1 MSPPQYKLFFF
12 GYSINMQ
19 NLQQNN
25 IQNEIE
31 QIKKETDLLRHR
43 LKRNKKSQ
51 NQFQNELMHIK
62 KMQVEKGQKQDFF
75 QTK

>member
-1 MSPPQYKLFFF
+1 
-12 GYSINMQ
+12 MQ

>member
-1 MSPPQYKLFFF
+1 
-12 GYSINMQ
+12 MQ

-31 QIKKETDLLRHR
+31 QIKKETDLLQHR

>member
-1 MSPPQYKLFFF
+1 MFFF

-62 KMQVEKGQKQDFF
+62 KMQVERGQKQDFF